1 MAMSSNNSH
10 PGRPRNPDLD
20 KALYQAAR
28 EVFFER
34 GYQAASLAEIG
45 RRAGVGTPAIYRRWP
60 TKAALAIDLVTNISQ
75 PRPIPDTTSIRS
87 DLIQFLRLR
96 LRTWSTPMFQHVLF
110 PVAAEAMSNPALA
123 TTVRRRFI
131 EYREAGVYDRIKR
144 AIKAGEL
151 RRDTDPGRLI
161 DVLMGTVSMP
171 LLFSQDLPKESQAAS
186 IVDQVLEGFA
196 AKPISRPRAKR

>member
-1 MAMSSNNSH
+1 MSMSSSNSH
-10 PGRPRNPDLD
+10 PGRPRDPNLD
-20 KALYQAAR
+20 KALFEAAK

-45 RRAGVGTPAIYRRWP
+45 RRAGVGTPAIYRRWA
-60 TKAALAIDLVTNISQ
+60 TKAALAIDLVEIVNE
-75 PRPIPDTTSIRS
+75 PRPIPDSGSIRK

-96 LRTWSTPMFQHVLF
+96 LRVWSTPMFQQVLF
-110 PVAAEAMSNPALA
+110 PVAAEAMSNPTLA
-123 TTVRRRFI
+123 AAVRRRFI
-131 EYREAGVYDRIKR
+131 DYRESGVYDRIKG

-151 RRDTDPGRLI
+151 RRDTDPGRLL

-171 LLFSQDLPKESQAAS
+171 LLFSQDLPKESQAAA

-196 AKPISRPRAKR
+196 AKRSSRPRAKR